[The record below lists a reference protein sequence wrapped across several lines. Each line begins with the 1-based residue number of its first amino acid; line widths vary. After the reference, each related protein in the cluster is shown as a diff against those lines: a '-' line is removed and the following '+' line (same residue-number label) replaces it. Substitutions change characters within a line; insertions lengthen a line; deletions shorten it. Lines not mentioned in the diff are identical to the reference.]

1 MIDMIIQA
9 RADFGRSIFREI
21 IITAC
26 WIIWTARNDLVF
38 DNKPCSL
45 LLSWQVL
52 FKDEIGLVYTF
63 LIQAN

>member
-26 WIIWTARNDLVF
+26 WIII
-38 DNKPCSL
+38 
-45 LLSWQVL
+45 
-52 FKDEIGLVYTF
+52 KDEIGLVYTF